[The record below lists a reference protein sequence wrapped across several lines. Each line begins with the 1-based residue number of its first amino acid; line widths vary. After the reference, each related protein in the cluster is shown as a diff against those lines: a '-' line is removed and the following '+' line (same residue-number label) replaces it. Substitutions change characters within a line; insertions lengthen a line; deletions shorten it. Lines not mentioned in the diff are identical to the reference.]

1 MSTPAHLW
9 LTDEN
14 GSPIVG
20 ECLMPTRLGSIE
32 MRTLTHNITIPTDRN
47 TGRLTATRL
56 HAPIVFQKEFDQT
69 TPLLFRALCQGRTL
83 KSATIKM
90 YRINE
95 AGIETEYFN
104 IVLENVKITS
114 ITPSLVPSGIAST
127 HMENIEIR
135 YETIMW
141 KYVEGNV
148 QFKDGWNERMIA

>member
-20 ECLMPTRLGSIE
+20 GCLMPTRLGSIE
-32 MRTLTHNITIPTDRN
+32 MRTLTHNVTIPVDAYLGKL
-47 TGRLTATRL
+47 TGTRV
-56 HAPIVFQKEFDQT
+56 HTPIVFQKEFDQT

-83 KSATIKM
+83 KSATIRM
-90 YRINE
+90 YRITD

-114 ITPSLVPSGIAST
+114 ITPSLVPAGMTGT
-127 HMENIEIR
+127 HMENIEMR
-135 YETIMW
+135 YETITW
-141 KYVEGNV
+141 KYVDGNI
-148 QFKDGWNERMIA
+148 QFKDGWNERMTA

>member
-20 ECLMPTRLGSIE
+20 GCLMPTRLGSIE
-32 MRTLTHNITIPTDRN
+32 MRTLTHNVTIPVDASLGKL
-47 TGRLTATRL
+47 TGTRV
-56 HAPIVFQKEFDQT
+56 HTPIVFQKEFDQT

-83 KSATIKM
+83 KSATIRM
-90 YRINE
+90 YRITD

-114 ITPSLVPSGIAST
+114 ITPSLIPTGMTGT
-127 HMENIEIR
+127 HVENIEMR
-135 YETIMW
+135 YETITW
-141 KYVEGNV
+141 KYVDGNI
-148 QFKDGWNERMIA
+148 QFKDGWNERMTA

>member
-20 ECLMPTRLGSIE
+20 GCLMPTRLGSIE
-32 MRTLTHNITIPTDRN
+32 MRTLTHNISVPADRH
-47 TGRLTATRL
+47 TGKLTAARI

-69 TPLLFRALCQGRTL
+69 TPLLFRALCQGRMF

-114 ITPSLVPSGIAST
+114 ITPSLVPAGIAST
-127 HMENIEIR
+127 HMENVEIR

-141 KYVEGNV
+141 KYVDGNI